1 MDAQFWAVLAL
12 AGGLPNLPV
21 ANAWYR
27 APNIHRPQRRYAG
40 NASNPGL
47 RNCNLLACICVC
59 SVQTVA
65 RAFQGPWE
73 EHFIVVQWEQRGAGK
88 TYANNA

>member
-27 APNIHRPQRRYAG
+27 APNIR
-40 NASNPGL
+40 
-47 RNCNLLACICVC
+47 
-59 SVQTVA
+59 
-65 RAFQGPWE
+65 
-73 EHFIVVQWEQRGAGK
+73 EQRGAGK